1 MELTQ
6 EKLKTGIKNQMQ
18 NFLEYTYLSG
28 QLDPYGSG
36 DIRMQDDAKT
46 PCLCYRGAEYV
57 MRPETENLFVADSTS
72 FEVGLKEMLKIS
84 QPIPSKLTT
93 IKVGVTDIDKPGVRE
108 QIEKVLQEVNRWNE
122 KGYSKVKVIYDDNAT
137 ADLKKALNTN
147 NESEYKL
154 AFTVDGAEP
163 KIKNFDV
170 NAKDFKEK
178 DLHWSREYIRKYSSA
193 APVITESF
201 ISRTLDI
208 ANKTKIFEDLTKRQ
222 ATYEE
227 ENSVYDAMNNARCR
241 EDYASY
247 CLQKYIGYADASKEM
262 GLRSNA
268 FYRALGEIGPDGL
281 RDLILQEHLRWNVTY
296 LAEGIEFGPKKDL
309 EGWETGRKTSPWIVS
324 AEELWERSQQREK
337 IPMLDKEGVDYIAYT
352 EDAIAVRKSMNYDL
366 DGFANMCDDSRE
378 LIDRSTSYYARKQD
392 DSISPLTSHF
402 RKMCDDLNDAYKRGE
417 EGLQKQKAQ
426 ELEAQIEK
434 LEAQKKEL
442 IGSPNF

>member
-1 MELTQ
+1 
-6 EKLKTGIKNQMQ
+6 MQ
-18 NFLEYTYLSG
+18 NFLEYTYLAG

-46 PCLCYRGAEYV
+46 PCLSYRGAEYV

-108 QIEKVLQEVNRWNE
+108 QIEKVLQEVNGWNE

-170 NAKDFKEK
+170 NAKDFKQK
-178 DLHWSREYIRKYSSA
+178 DLHWSREYIHKYSSA

-227 ENSVYDAMNNARCR
+227 ENGVYDAMNNARCR

-281 RDLILQEHLRWNVTY
+281 KDLILQEHLRWNVTY

-426 ELEAQIEK
+426 ELESQIEK

-442 IGSPNF
+442 IGSPSL